1 MKLTVEQIRQLT
13 VGAEQVAEENG
24 AVRFFRFNE
33 AQRNLYRQRA
43 ELGLRSRSTAGVKLQ
58 FITDSQHLALKVSA
72 QPGSSRSYFSF
83 DVWVNGKR
91 LGSVCNFSEGTL
103 PEIYADV
110 QLPLGDYEGCF
121 DLGKGEKQVCIY
133 FPWSVDGQLRELCL
147 DDGAKLAP
155 AKRSKTLLA
164 FGDSITQG
172 YDATHPDG
180 TYVAQMA
187 RKLDADEWNKAVG
200 GEHFLPELSAI
211 PEAVQPDILLV
222 AYGTND
228 WSGVPEETF
237 MDTSRR
243 FFLNLQKQFPNVP
256 MLVLT
261 PIWRADAD
269 QVFRCGTFDRAEA
282 MIRQAVQDLP
292 QARVIP
298 GIDLVPHSGA
308 FYADER
314 VLHPNDAG
322 FAQYAKNIPL

>member
-1 MKLTVEQIRQLT
+1 MKLTIDQIRT
-13 VGAEQVAEENG
+13 IATGAEQIAQDG
-24 AVRFFRFNE
+24 GSIRLFRFNE
-33 AQRNLYRQRA
+33 GQQVLYSQRA
-43 ELGLRSRSTAGVKLQ
+43 ALGLRSRSTAGIKLQ
-58 FITDSQHLALKVSA
+58 FETDSRTLKLSVYA
-72 QPGSSRSYFSF
+72 QPGSTRTYFAF
-83 DVWVNGKR
+83 DVWVNGKM
-91 LGSVCNFSEGTL
+91 LGSVDNFSEQAL
-103 PEIYADV
+103 PAVYADV
-110 QLPLGDYEGCF
+110 QLPLGERSGSF
-121 DLGKGEKQVCIY
+121 DLGEGDKQVCIY
-133 FPWSVDGQLRELCL
+133 FPWSVDGQLNEICL
-147 DDGAKLAP
+147 DEGAKITPL
-155 AKRSKTLLA
+155 KRSKTLLA

-172 YDATHPDG
+172 YDALHPSG
-180 TYVAQMA
+180 TYLAQLA

-282 MIRQAVQDLP
+282 LIRQAVRDMP

-298 GIDLVPHSGA
+298 GINLVPHDGA

-314 VLHPNDAG
+314 VLHPNDDG
-322 FAQYAKNIPL
+322 FREYANNIKL